1 MPEAILCKEEKM
13 KWMVYLYYIQFKEKT
28 LENHWDSLAISQHL
42 MIDVRVYPLSASII
56 RYD

>member
-1 MPEAILCKEEKM
+1 M

-42 MIDVRVYPLSASII
+42 MFS
-56 RYD
+56 